1 MQSLAQLVLNIFV
14 TKKETLI
21 SHPSL
26 KQALIYCLSLDL
38 PVLNIFATSD
48 LLWVLSLNLALS
60 RFIHGVACVRT
71 LFPLPPLSGEST
83 FFYTSSSAD
92 GHVDW
97 FHFLS
102 PVNNSAVNIR
112 GQALERL
119 LLSHE
124 RHRDSWP
131 PEERNSIWGQRQGLA
146 AQSFCVIKFY

>member
-1 MQSLAQLVLNIFV
+1 MRSLSQLVLNIFV
-14 TKKETLI
+14 TKKETLV

-26 KQALIYCLSLDL
+26 KQALIYFLSWDL
-38 PVLNIFATSD
+38 PVLDIFVTCD
-48 LLWVLSLNLALS
+48 LLWVLSLSLIFS
-60 RFIHGVACVRT
+60 RFIHGVACVST
-71 LFPLPPLSGEST
+71 LFPLSPLSGEST

-102 PVNNSAVNIR
+102 LVNNSAVNIC

-124 RHRDSWP
+124 WHRERP
-131 PEERNSIWGQRQGLA
+131 PEEWNSIWGQWWGLV